1 MRNRQFDIV
10 KRACLYLCGILMV
23 AVVFDF
29 PVQSESMSTTTD
41 LRTERKEQK
50 AERRVKKVALKKY
63 YAQLV
68 EPNKKNQIERQRR
81 RSYFEQFRVR
91 KIQEFLE
98 LSEDQK
104 EAFIKSFR
112 QLRKEMVMAYKSR
125 QELMKQL
132 KKAIRKSGSS
142 ESQIYEIFAGIKLS
156 RETEEQIRS
165 RFMDRSKTLL
175 SARQFGMLVLFQEQ
189 FDAQILGKLGERR
202 RTRGPKGMKPPR
214 SMMQDKD
221 DG

>member
-23 AVVFDF
+23 AVVFVF
-29 PVQSESMSTTTD
+29 PVQSESMSATTD
-41 LRTERKEQK
+41 LSTERKEQK
-50 AERRVKKVALKKY
+50 DERRVKKVALKKY

-68 EPNKKNQIERQRR
+68 EPNKKNQVERQRR

-112 QLRKEMVMAYKSR
+112 QLRKEMVMAHKSR

-214 SMMQDKD
+214 RMMQDKD

>member
-23 AVVFDF
+23 AVVFVF

-112 QLRKEMVMAYKSR
+112 QLRKEMVMAHKSR

-132 KKAIRKSGSS
+132 KKAIRKPGSS

-214 SMMQDKD
+214 RMMQDKD

>member
-23 AVVFDF
+23 AVVFVF

-50 AERRVKKVALKKY
+50 AERRAKKVALKKY

-214 SMMQDKD
+214 RMMQDKD

>member
-23 AVVFDF
+23 AVVFVF

-112 QLRKEMVMAYKSR
+112 QLRKEMVMAHKSR

-214 SMMQDKD
+214 RMMQDKD